1 MGLEACPG
9 SAEEDSMAEL
19 PAVGSKAPPFDLP
32 LADGGR
38 LTSDELRGTAALLFF
53 FPKASTPG

>member
-1 MGLEACPG
+1 MSGTTRWT
-9 SAEEDSMAEL
+9 SAEEDLMADL
-19 PAVGSKAPPFDLP
+19 PAVGSKAPEFDLP

-38 LTSDELRGTAALLFF
+38 LASADLRGAPALLFF

>member
-1 MGLEACPG
+1 
-9 SAEEDSMAEL
+9 MADL
-19 PAVGSKAPPFDLP
+19 PTVGSTAPEFDLP

-38 LTSDELRGTAALLFF
+38 LTSAELRGTAALLFF

>member
-1 MGLEACPG
+1 MGVPSRRSDG
-9 SAEEDSMAEL
+9 EEVAMADL
-19 PAVGSKAPPFDLP
+19 PAIGSKAPEFDLP

-38 LTSDELRGTAALLFF
+38 LTSSELRGSAALLFF